1 MTAHEIHALS
11 GAYAVD
17 ALDDIERARFEEHLA
32 ACAECRAEVTS
43 LQDATLTL
51 SQLSETAPPAALRAK
66 VLADIQNVRPLP
78 PVVARIDRPRPRR
91 WRSLVAAAA
100 VLGILGGG
108 AIAVQQIVQD
118 DSSQLDP
125 ASRVLAAAD
134 VEHVN
139 LDFKSGASATVS
151 RSASEGRAV
160 LVAREMQP
168 APSGRVYQLWLQD
181 PAGQMISAGLMDGG
195 AETSTVVLKGNANAA
210 TAVGITIE
218 PKGGSPAPTSAPIAV
233 FDFENAT

>member
-17 ALDDIERARFEEHLA
+17 ALDDLERARFEEHLA

-43 LQDATLTL
+43 LQDATLLL
-51 SQLSETAPPAALRAK
+51 SELSETAPPAGLRAK
-66 VLADIQNVRPLP
+66 VLADIQTVRPLP
-78 PVVARIDRPRPRR
+78 PLVASLERRRPRR
-91 WRSLVAAAA
+91 WQNLLAAAA
-100 VLGILGGG
+100 VLGILGG
-108 AIAVQQIVQD
+108 AAVTIQQVAD

-125 ASRVLAAAD
+125 ASRVLTAAD

-151 RSASEGRAV
+151 RSVTEGQAV
-160 LVAREMQP
+160 LVARKMQP
-168 APSGRVYQLWLQD
+168 APSGRIYQLWLQD
-181 PAGQMISAGLMDGG
+181 PAGKMIPAGLMSGG
-195 AETSTVVLKGNANAA
+195 DETSTVVLKGNANAA

-218 PKGGSPAPTSAPIAV
+218 PDGGSESPTTEPIAV